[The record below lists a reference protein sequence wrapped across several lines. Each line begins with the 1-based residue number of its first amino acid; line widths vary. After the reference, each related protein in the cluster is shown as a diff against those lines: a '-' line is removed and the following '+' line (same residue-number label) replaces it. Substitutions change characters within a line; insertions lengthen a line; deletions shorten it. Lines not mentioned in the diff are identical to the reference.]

1 MNKLINQEYVIETK
15 DGNYYEEEIKNPDI
29 NEDIKRINSK
39 ESLVDY
45 LLKEYYRSSE
55 IIIDEY
61 STDAEVSEAKFKAN
75 YNELLKLKDK
85 YIGGK

>member
-45 LLKEYYRSSE
+45 L
-55 IIIDEY
+55 
-61 STDAEVSEAKFKAN
+61 F
-75 YNELLKLKDK
+75 
-85 YIGGK
+85 